1 MFYFTKP
8 TGGMYAGKKLLQPPP
23 VVRSPI
29 DAPLRLAFI
38 ADLHVRRQAL
48 FMAETAAEVVAGL
61 KPDAVLVGGDMA
73 ECDEGETRVFSA
85 FRDALGDTP
94 ILAVPGNNDDVR
106 FDRTRETLRR
116 EIERFGARLLLNE
129 CARLTVRGVK
139 LEIAGVEDGLRHEPD
154 ARGLFSE
161 EPDAYRVLLSHA
173 PHAFLLKQC
182 RPNLM
187 LSGHTHGG
195 QWNLLGLT
203 PYSLPFYEHKAR
215 YTHLSGVRTID
226 GVLCA
231 VTNGVGYSRQ
241 ALRIGSRPD
250 VMLAEGREEIYKGE
264 SDA

>member
-23 VVRSPI
+23 VVRFPI

-38 ADLHVRRQAL
+38 ADLHVRRHAL
-48 FMAETAAEVVAGL
+48 FMAETAAEVVARL

-129 CARLTVRGVK
+129 CARLIVRGVK

-173 PHAFLLKQC
+173 PHAFLLKQ
-182 RPNLM
+182 
-187 LSGHTHGG
+187 
-195 QWNLLGLT
+195 
-203 PYSLPFYEHKAR
+203 
-215 YTHLSGVRTID
+215 
-226 GVLCA
+226 
-231 VTNGVGYSRQ
+231 
-241 ALRIGSRPD
+241 
-250 VMLAEGREEIYKGE
+250 
-264 SDA
+264 

>member
-8 TGGMYAGKKLLQPPP
+8 TGGILAGKQMLQPPS
-23 VVRSPI
+23 VVRFSI
-29 DAPLRLAFI
+29 DAPLRIAFI
-38 ADLHVRRQAL
+38 ADLHVRPRAL
-48 FMAETAAEVVAGL
+48 FMAETAAETLSGL
-61 KPDAVLVGGDMA
+61 KPDVLLVGGDMA
-73 ECDEGETRVFSA
+73 ECDEGETRVFLA
-85 FRDALGDTP
+85 FRNVLGDVP
-94 ILAVPGNNDDVR
+94 IFAVPGNNDDMR
-106 FDRTRETLRR
+106 FDRTRGTLRR

-139 LEIAGVEDGLRHEPD
+139 LEIAGVEDALRHEPD
-154 ARGLFSE
+154 ARGLFSGE
-161 EPDAYRVLLSHA
+161 EDAYRVLLSHA
-173 PHAFLLKQC
+173 PHAFLLDQC

-215 YTHLSGVRTID
+215 YTHLSGVRTVD

-241 ALRIGSRPD
+241 ALRIGARPD
-250 VMLAEGREEIYKGE
+250 VMLAEGRGE
-264 SDA
+264 AYRREPDA